1 MQGLEVRICDD
12 TQEGDLK
19 RSEKQDMSL
28 DLKKKKSTKNH
39 EKKPKT
45 SGSLTD
51 TITELA
57 ERSGKE
63 WVEELVFKFSG
74 WVSS

>member
-19 RSEKQDMSL
+19 RREKQDMSL
-28 DLKKKKSTKNH
+28 DLKKKKAQRITKKN
-39 EKKPKT
+39 PKT

-63 WVEELVFKFSG
+63 WVEELVFKFRG

>member
-28 DLKKKKSTKNH
+28 DLKKKKKHKESQ
-39 EKKPKT
+39 KKPKT

-63 WVEELVFKFSG
+63 WVEELVFKFRG

>member
-1 MQGLEVRICDD
+1 
-12 TQEGDLK
+12 
-19 RSEKQDMSL
+19 MS
-28 DLKKKKSTKNH
+28 DKKKKKKHKESQKN
-39 EKKPKT
+39 PKT

-63 WVEELVFKFSG
+63 WVEELVFKFRG
-74 WVSS
+74 

>member
-28 DLKKKKSTKNH
+28 DLKKKKAQRITK
-39 EKKPKT
+39 KTPKT

-63 WVEELVFKFSG
+63 WVEELVFKFRG
-74 WVSS
+74 

>member
-19 RSEKQDMSL
+19 RREKQDMSL

-39 EKKPKT
+39 KKNPQNIGEPDWYNHRAGRKIWQRV
-45 SGSLTD
+45 GGR
-51 TITELA
+51 A
-57 ERSGKE
+57 G
-63 WVEELVFKFSG
+63 V
-74 WVSS
+74 